1 MCTLCVRYMEVDI
14 HVDCTITGNVGE
26 YDYDIDN
33 TLLQFMID
41 INNDTPALGFTPSSI
56 KQGTATEN
64 SGITIDGTGYRFLD
78 SSGDTLASLGA
89 KDGSLIVI
97 TEDAIIA

>member
-1 MCTLCVRYMEVDI
+1 MEVDI
-14 HVDCTITGNVGE
+14 HVDCTMTGNRAE
-26 YDYDIDN
+26 YAYDIDN
-33 TLLQFMID
+33 TLLQFMTD
-41 INNDTPALGFTPSSI
+41 INNDAPALGFTPSSI
-56 KQGTATEN
+56 KQGTANAN
-64 SGITIDGTGYRFLD
+64 SGITIDGIGYRFLD